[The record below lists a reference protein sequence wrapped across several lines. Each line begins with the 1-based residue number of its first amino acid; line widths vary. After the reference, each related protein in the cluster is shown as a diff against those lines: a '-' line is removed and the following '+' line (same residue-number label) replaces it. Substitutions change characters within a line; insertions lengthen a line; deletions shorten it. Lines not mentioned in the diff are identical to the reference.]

1 MPCFSPSFNADSRLT
16 YSVPVLISP
25 SVLNTN
31 LGQLNSEV
39 ARVESVADMI
49 HLDVMDNHFVPNLT
63 FGLPVVKS
71 VIDHTTLRADVHLM
85 IDDPDRWAPPY
96 AEAGAFSVSFHIEAA
111 RDPINLAKNIRSH
124 GARASVGFKPG
135 TALTQ
140 MDDYAELF
148 ANVDMILIM
157 TVEPGFGGQAFMR
170 DMLPKIRQARE
181 IGGAEM
187 WIEVDGGVSAE
198 TILECKDAG
207 ANVFVAGSSVYNSA
221 DPAAEVMRLSQM
233 VTNS

>member
-1 MPCFSPSFNADSRLT
+1 M
-16 YSVPVLISP
+16 LISP

-31 LGQLNSEV
+31 LGQLNAEV
-39 ARVESVADMI
+39 ARVASVADMI

-63 FGLPVVKS
+63 FGLAVVKS
-71 VIDHTTLRADVHLM
+71 VIDQTTLRADVHLM
-85 IDDPDRWAPPY
+85 IDDPDRWAPSY

-111 RDPINLAKNIRSH
+111 RDPLNLAKNIRSH

-135 TALTQ
+135 TALTI
-140 MDDYAELF
+140 DNYAELF
-148 ANVDMILIM
+148 ANIDMILIM

-181 IGGAEM
+181 LGGAEM
-187 WIEVDGGVSAE
+187 WIEVDGGVSAD
-198 TILECKDAG
+198 TILECRDAG
-207 ANVFVAGSSVYNSA
+207 ANVFVAGSSVYNNA
-221 DPAAEVMRLSQM
+221 DPAAEVMRLSHM